1 MRKKAQVNLNKLLE
15 ENDEQNDS
23 ENNNEK
29 SIDSLTF
36 I

>member
-23 ENNNEK
+23 ENNNE
-29 SIDSLTF
+29 IE
-36 I
+36 